1 MRAVTDAKR
10 PAPRMNSLIAGN
22 LRFQAGKFLVEREKF
37 IDLLRGQEPRA
48 LYIGCADSRV
58 VPNFIIDAGPG
69 EVFVVRNVGAVVPR
83 IDDPASASIA
93 SAVEYAVFNLH
104 VKHVVV
110 CGHDRCGAIHAIT
123 EGLDPSTTVGSWLSR
138 ATATMPARLLAN
150 LGSIPEPELV
160 ERFVRAQYV
169 NLTTYPVM
177 QRALVEGKSVLHA
190 WVYDPETGRLREMG
204 DDGAF
209 HEVRAEHVSDDW
221 GIW

>member
-1 MRAVTDAKR
+1 
-10 PAPRMNSLIAGN
+10 MNSLIAGN
-22 LRFQAGKFLVEREKF
+22 LRFQAGKFLVERDRF

-83 IDDPASASIA
+83 VDDPASAVIA
-93 SAVEYAVFNLH
+93 SAVEYAVFTLH

-123 EGLDPSTTVGSWLSR
+123 EGLDPASHVGGWLSR
-138 ATATMPARLLAN
+138 ATASLPPRLLAD
-150 LGSIPEPELV
+150 LHSVSESMLV

-177 QRALVEGKSVLHA
+177 QRALAEGKSVLHA
-190 WVYDPETGRLREMG
+190 WVYDPETGRIREMG

-209 HEVRAEHVSDDW
+209 REVMPEHVSDDW
-221 GIW
+221 NVW

>member
-1 MRAVTDAKR
+1 VSDPKK

-22 LRFQAGKFLVEREKF
+22 LRFQAGKFLVERDRF
-37 IDLLRGQEPRA
+37 IDLLRGQSPRA

-83 IDDPASASIA
+83 VDDPASAVIA
-93 SAVEYAVFNLH
+93 SAVEYAVFTLH

-123 EGLDPSTTVGSWLSR
+123 EGLDASSHVGGWLSR
-138 ATATMPARLLAN
+138 ATSTLPPRLLAD
-150 LGSIPEPELV
+150 LKSVSEPMLV

-177 QRALVEGKSVLHA
+177 QRALAEGKSVLHA
-190 WVYDPETGRLREMG
+190 WVYDPETGRIREMG
-204 DDGAF
+204 DDGTF
-209 HEVRAEHVSDDW
+209 HEVMPEHVSDDW
-221 GIW
+221 NVW